1 MNRYGKILNG
11 KTEVKVTPMR
21 GMDKVYE
28 QVSADVCPDGF
39 KPVERV
45 LPYPRPEPGKEVAFI
60 IRDEGDMLV
69 KTGFLVDAGTRFYG
83 RTFSKLKVV
92 AALIEAKLW
101 PTVKEWIV
109 NSGLYD
115 LYLAAQNFSEEDPYF
130 IRGKSEM
137 MSALGMDEKAVEAIL
152 SQCVAD

>member
-28 QVSADVCPDGF
+28 QVSAEACPEGF

-45 LPYPRPEPGKEVAFI
+45 LPYPKPGYGEEIAFVI
-60 IRDEGDMLV
+60 KDEGDRLT
-69 KTGFLVDAGTRFYG
+69 KTGFIVKAGTAFSG

-101 PTVKEWIV
+101 PTVKEWII

-115 LYLAAQNFSEEDPYF
+115 LYLAAQNFSEDDPYF

-137 MSALGMDEKAVEAIL
+137 MSALRMDENAVEAIL